1 MLWREVVNPSLS
13 IANVSPLQ
21 HQRPP
26 LVLPAAGVARGKV
39 HGVQRAPLGQNV
51 CERGQSFR
59 NPLSCD
65 NLASAAR
72 ELPPEGRLEQRL
84 RPQIRGEQ
92 KRQGKHGSF
101 SLTWG
106 QRQRGVSQF
115 ITQSRA
121 MEAPVSSYSEVLSDK
136 QRYCTL
142 WAHCKSFVPLC
153 QRFLPLSYAAQD

>member
-1 MLWREVVNPSLS
+1 M
-13 IANVSPLQ
+13 
-21 HQRPP
+21 
-26 LVLPAAGVARGKV
+26 

-84 RPQIRGEQ
+84 RPQIHGEQ

-101 SLTWG
+101 PLTWG
-106 QRQRGVSQF
+106 QRQRGVSHSL
-115 ITQSRA
+115 TQS
-121 MEAPVSSYSEVLSDK
+121 VSRGRWKLPSPCIRRYSWINSVTAFCELTANPLFRFAKGFSLFH
-136 QRYCTL
+136 TL
-142 WAHCKSFVPLC
+142 HKISGLHVVA
-153 QRFLPLSYAAQD
+153 